1 MSAPPFDAVVFDCD
15 GTLVDSERLSR
26 AAMTEVL
33 AEDGYTV
40 TDDDY
45 AAVVGRAWPH
55 TRAYLADRVGY
66 DEAQLEAYLH
76 RARAAF
82 RRRLPDLEVHA
93 DAVATLDELADR
105 GVPVGVCTS
114 SGREHLDLILGRPE
128 LRGRFGARVA
138 REDTDEHKPLPAPY
152 LLAAE
157 RLGVAPGRCVVVE
170 DTPTGI
176 ASARAAG
183 MAVVAVDRGYGLDL
197 AEADRIVESV
207 TPNAL
212 STASRARS
220 ARHGDAGR

>member
-33 AEDGYTV
+33 GEDGYRV
-40 TDDDY
+40 TEVDH

-55 TRAYLADRVGY
+55 TRAYLAHRVGY
-66 DEAQLEAYLH
+66 DEAQLDAYLH
-76 RARAAF
+76 RVRAAF
-82 RRRLPDLEVHA
+82 RRRLPELLVHA
-93 DAVATLDELADR
+93 DAVATLDELVDR

-114 SGREHLDLILGRPE
+114 SGREHLAHILDRPE

-157 RLGVAPGRCVVVE
+157 RLGVDPGRCVVIE
-170 DTPTGI
+170 DTPVGI
-176 ASARAAG
+176 ASGRAAG
-183 MAVVAVDRGYGLDL
+183 MRVVAVDRGYGLGL
-197 AEADRIVESV
+197 GEADTVVETVSLG
-207 TPNAL
+207 AL
-212 STASRARS
+212 ITARCA
-220 ARHGDAGR
+220 

>member
-1 MSAPPFDAVVFDCD
+1 MSALPFDAVVFDCD

-33 AEDGYTV
+33 GEDGYTV
-40 TDDDY
+40 TDADY

-66 DEAQLEAYLH
+66 DEAQLDAYLR

-82 RRRLPDLEVHA
+82 RRRLPELVAHD
-93 DAVATLDELADR
+93 DAVATLDALVGR

-114 SGREHLDLILGRPE
+114 SGREHLAQILDRPE
-128 LRGRFGARVA
+128 LRGKFGACVA

-152 LLAAE
+152 LLVAE
-157 RLGVAPGRCVVVE
+157 RLGVDPGRCVVIE

-183 MAVVAVDRGYGLDL
+183 MAVVAVDRGYDLDL
-197 AEADRIVESV
+197 SEADVVVETV
-207 TPNAL
+207 TLDGLVA
-212 STASRARS
+212 ARC
-220 ARHGDAGR
+220 A